1 MVPGRALVHFR
12 HLNGDR
18 AMDVTCKACGAT
30 LNIPDEKLPSQR
42 AVSITCPRC
51 KGKIRIDPRESNKN
65 LAPEKVRE
73 VGLEYGEDTGPL
85 DLFEEGTR
93 LALVLDGDE
102 GNVAEISSAFEEFSY
117 KPILPTSI
125 GEAMSKLRLHH
136 FDLIIISDG
145 FDGQDLTNSPIIH
158 YLNNLSM
165 SIRRKIFLVL
175 LSDKFKTMDDMMAF
189 ARSANIVVNSDDLS
203 NLSLILKKAILDNEK
218 LYKVFMDTLKEAGK
232 E

>member
-1 MVPGRALVHFR
+1 
-12 HLNGDR
+12 
-18 AMDVTCKACGAT
+18 MDVTCKACGAT

>member
-1 MVPGRALVHFR
+1 MY
-12 HLNGDR
+12 
-18 AMDVTCKACGAT
+18 VTCKACGAT
-30 LNIPDEKLPSQR
+30 LNIPDEKLPSEH

-51 KGKIRIDPRESNKN
+51 KGKIKIDPRESNKN
-65 LAPEKVRE
+65 LAPAKVRE

-145 FDGQDLTNSPIIH
+145 FDGQGLTNSPIIH

-175 LSDKFKTMDDMMAF
+175 LSDKFKTMDNMIAF
-189 ARSANIVVNSDDLS
+189 ARSANIVVNPDDLS
-203 NLSLILKKAILDNEK
+203 NLSLILKKAIPDNEK
-218 LYKVFMDTLKEAGK
+218 LYKVFMDTLKETGK

>member
-1 MVPGRALVHFR
+1 MH
-12 HLNGDR
+12 
-18 AMDVTCKACGAT
+18 VTCKACGAT
-30 LNIPDEKLPSQR
+30 LNIPDEKLPSQH

-51 KGKIRIDPRESNKN
+51 KGKIRIDPRESDKN
-65 LAPEKVRE
+65 RVFEKVE
-73 VGLEYGEDTGPL
+73 KADLEHEEDTGPL

-102 GNVAEISSAFEEFSY
+102 GNVAEISSALEEFSY
-117 KPILPTSI
+117 KPVLPTSI

-145 FDGQDLTNSPIIH
+145 FDGQDLTNNPITH
-158 YLNNLSM
+158 YLDHLSM

-189 ARSANIVVNSDDLS
+189 ARSTNIVVNPDDLS
-203 NLSLILKKAILDNEK
+203 NLPLLLKRGISDNEK
-218 LYKVFMDTLKEAGK
+218 LYKVFMDTLKETGK

>member
-1 MVPGRALVHFR
+1 MH
-12 HLNGDR
+12 
-18 AMDVTCKACGAT
+18 VTCKACGAT
-30 LNIPDEKLPSQR
+30 LNIPDEKLPSQH

-51 KGKIRIDPRESNKN
+51 KGKIRIDPRESDKN
-65 LAPEKVRE
+65 RVFEKVE
-73 VGLEYGEDTGPL
+73 KADLEHEEDTGPL

-102 GNVAEISSAFEEFSY
+102 GNVAEISSALEEFSY
-117 KPILPTSI
+117 KPVLPTSI

-145 FDGQDLTNSPIIH
+145 FDGQDLTNNPITH
-158 YLNNLSM
+158 YLDHLSM

-189 ARSANIVVNSDDLS
+189 ARSGNIVVNPDDLS
-203 NLSLILKKAILDNEK
+203 NLPLLLKRGISDNEK
-218 LYKVFMDTLKEAGK
+218 LYKVFMDTLKETGK

>member
-1 MVPGRALVHFR
+1 MH
-12 HLNGDR
+12 
-18 AMDVTCKACGAT
+18 VTCKACGAT
-30 LNIPDEKLPSQR
+30 LNIPDEKLPSQH

-51 KGKIRIDPRESNKN
+51 KGKIRIDPRESDKN
-65 LAPEKVRE
+65 LVFEKVE
-73 VGLEYGEDTGPL
+73 KADLEHEEDTGPL

-102 GNVAEISSAFEEFSY
+102 GNVAEISSALEEFSY
-117 KPILPTSI
+117 KPVLPTSI

-145 FDGQDLTNSPIIH
+145 FDGQDLTNSPITH
-158 YLNNLSM
+158 YLDHLSM

>member
-1 MVPGRALVHFR
+1 
-12 HLNGDR
+12 
-18 AMDVTCKACGAT
+18 MDVTCKACGAT
-30 LNIPDEKLPSQR
+30 LNIPDEKLPSQH

-51 KGKIRIDPRESNKN
+51 KGKIRIDPRESDKN
-65 LAPEKVRE
+65 LVSEKVE
-73 VGLEYGEDTGPL
+73 KADLEYEEDTGPL

-102 GNVAEISSAFEEFSY
+102 GNVAEISSALEEFSY
-117 KPILPTSI
+117 KPVLPTSI

-145 FDGQDLTNSPIIH
+145 FDGQDVTNSPITH

-189 ARSANIVVNSDDLS
+189 GRSANIVVNSDDLS

>member
-1 MVPGRALVHFR
+1 MH
-12 HLNGDR
+12 
-18 AMDVTCKACGAT
+18 VTCKACGAT
-30 LNIPDEKLPSQR
+30 LNIPDEKLPSQH

-51 KGKIRIDPRESNKN
+51 KGKIRIDPRESDKSRVF
-65 LAPEKVRE
+65 EKVE
-73 VGLEYGEDTGPL
+73 KADLEHEEDTGPL

-102 GNVAEISSAFEEFSY
+102 GNVAEISAALEEFSY
-117 KPILPTSI
+117 KPVLPTSI

-145 FDGQDLTNSPIIH
+145 FDGQDLTNNPIIH
-158 YLNNLSM
+158 YLDHLSM

-189 ARSANIVVNSDDLS
+189 ARSTNIVVNPDDLS
-203 NLSLILKKAILDNEK
+203 NLPLLLKRGISDNEK
-218 LYKVFMDTLKEAGK
+218 LYKVFMDTLKETGK

>member
-1 MVPGRALVHFR
+1 
-12 HLNGDR
+12 
-18 AMDVTCKACGAT
+18 MDVTCKSCDAT
-30 LNIPDEKLPSQR
+30 LNIPDEKLPSQH

-51 KGKIRIDPRESNKN
+51 KGKIRIDPRGSNKN

-73 VGLEYGEDTGPL
+73 VGLKYEEDTGPL
-85 DLFEEGTR
+85 GLFKEGTR

-102 GNVAEISSAFEEFSY
+102 GNVAEISSALEEFSY
-117 KPILPTSI
+117 KPVLPTSI

-145 FDGQDLTNSPIIH
+145 FDGQDLANSPITH
-158 YLNNLSM
+158 YLNHLSM

-175 LSDKFKTMDDMMAF
+175 LSDKFKTMDNMIAF
-189 ARSANIVVNSDDLS
+189 ARSANIIVNPDDLS
-203 NLSLILKKAILDNEK
+203 NLPLLLKRGISDNEK
-218 LYKVFMDTLKEAGK
+218 LYKVFTDTLKEAGK